1 MKIRLGYVAIA
12 LNLNNCS
19 TSKTITV
26 TSFNK
31 LTNDESKLFKLR
43 NILNENLNNTLRI
56 LRYNKSYN
64 IKIYRLTS
72 KLVPLATHPLT
83 GNWDYVNEFRDKF
96 IEIGQYIKENN
107 FRISAH
113 PDHFTVIN
121 TNKKTVLE
129 SSLIDLTYHNTILKT
144 MQLDQSYKLVV
155 HVGGAYQDKEKSI
168 ERFILSYNKLPEEIK
183 KRIILENDDKVYNIT
198 DVLNICN
205 IINIPMVLDVHH
217 HKYNNNGESLNKMLK
232 AVFDTWKNERFPPKI
247 HFSSPKNEKNYRS
260 HSDYINIEEF
270 MSFIKIAKKLDTDF
284 DIMLE
289 AKSKDLALF
298 KLVKELKQ
306 YKEIKI
312 INESE
317 FEV

>member
-270 MSFIKIAKKLDTDF
+270 MSFIKIAKKLNTDF

-298 KLVKELKQ
+298 KLVNELKQ

>member
-317 FEV
+317 FKV